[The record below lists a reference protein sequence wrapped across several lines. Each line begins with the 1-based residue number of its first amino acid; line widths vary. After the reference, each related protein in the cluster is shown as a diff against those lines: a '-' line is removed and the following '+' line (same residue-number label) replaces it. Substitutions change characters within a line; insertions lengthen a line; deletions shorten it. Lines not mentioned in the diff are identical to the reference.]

1 VAPAARR
8 PRRRAAGPSPAGAA
22 VRSALVPGWGQW
34 AVGRRRRGLLLSFL
48 AAVALVVPLLA
59 LLSVVYP
66 LLAFVPLPIPAG
78 LRDGLTTLG
87 ATSAFVAAGAG
98 ALSIPIAGRIDLS
111 SWTTVAWALLVLNAV
126 ALVFRA
132 LVVLDAALS
141 ARAARRPAGRES
153 RTGSSGRLVRRLA
166 SAGLAAG
173 AVTLVAGPHLAVAG
187 AAAAARPLFVQLLPP
202 PLDVAAPGGVGPG
215 LAGPAEP
222 AAPAIDPFVTA
233 LEGLPAEDGRPG
245 RPVWDGVSPLN
256 VLLLGTDQRPGETVV
271 QRWGNSDTIILVSV
285 DPAQQ
290 RAAMVSIPRDVLVT
304 IPGVGEQKVN
314 AAYLRGG
321 PQLAMRVVGDLLGL
335 TVHRWA
341 SVDTSAFAAV
351 IDSVGGVVVDVET
364 PIRDDEF
371 PTDDYGVRRIN
382 LPAGLQWLDGER
394 ALWYARSRHAS
405 NDYDRADRQQRL
417 LRALQG
423 RARDPGLLPRVP
435 TLLNVVAGAVKTD
448 VSPRE
453 AVVLARLAAGAAS
466 GAASAGSDLRAVRG
480 LVLTPPDYGRELV
493 RPDIYAVVPD
503 RVRIRQAMTAL
514 MSDAPPAT
522 PGATLPATPGATLP
536 ATPPAT

>member
-1 VAPAARR
+1 M
-8 PRRRAAGPSPAGAA
+8 
-22 VRSALVPGWGQW
+22 
-34 AVGRRRRGLLLSFL
+34 
-48 AAVALVVPLLA
+48 
-59 LLSVVYP
+59 
-66 LLAFVPLPIPAG
+66 
-78 LRDGLTTLG
+78 
-87 ATSAFVAAGAG
+87 
-98 ALSIPIAGRIDLS
+98 
-111 SWTTVAWALLVLNAV
+111 
-126 ALVFRA
+126 
-132 LVVLDAALS
+132 
-141 ARAARRPAGRES
+141 
-153 RTGSSGRLVRRLA
+153 
-166 SAGLAAG
+166 
-173 AVTLVAGPHLAVAG
+173 
-187 AAAAARPLFVQLLPP
+187 
-202 PLDVAAPGGVGPG
+202 
-215 LAGPAEP
+215 
-222 AAPAIDPFVTA
+222 
-233 LEGLPAEDGRPG
+233 
-245 RPVWDGVSPLN
+245 WDGVSPLN

-271 QRWGNSDTIILVSV
+271 LRWGNSDTIILVSV

-364 PIRDDEF
+364 PLRDDEF

-514 MSDAPPAT
+514 MSDAPPTT